1 MNLLAQEDSKDVED
15 ILKDVEKRLRFETFI
30 HKNLF
35 QAEKYIKKED
45 WNLGLNISYHFH
57 QNIERVWSYFQN
69 LENLKTNFKLDSL
82 DIKKANKN
90 NNEKNN
96 DFEGIYYDSTFHA
109 KLLKTKNFCELKK
122 VQWIFYFDNDE
133 IFKLKITFYKIT
145 EDNSTVIDLKVTY
158 VPKLGKNIIDQIMSE
173 INHFQLFADIET
185 NIQKKFNMIFQYE
198 SCIIQGNPDDIWDLL
213 SDNSKLV
220 FIAPNNDCFLPLNIN
235 TMKVG
240 EIVEI
245 NMKIKESDVKIK
257 VKFDL
262 VRKTIGSKWIFC
274 YTILGGEPFDILKQT
289 LFVQL
294 TRVNELETQ
303 VCIFTKIH
311 ENINSEMIIYL
322 ANKKKYVLN
331 SLKDYFMNFYSY
343 NSVNGYI

>member
-1 MNLLAQEDSKDVED
+1 
-15 ILKDVEKRLRFETFI
+15 
-30 HKNLF
+30 
-35 QAEKYIKKED
+35 
-45 WNLGLNISYHFH
+45 
-57 QNIERVWSYFQN
+57 
-69 LENLKTNFKLDSL
+69 
-82 DIKKANKN
+82 
-90 NNEKNN
+90 
-96 DFEGIYYDSTFHA
+96 
-109 KLLKTKNFCELKK
+109 
-122 VQWIFYFDNDE
+122 
-133 IFKLKITFYKIT
+133 
-145 EDNSTVIDLKVTY
+145 
-158 VPKLGKNIIDQIMSE
+158 MSE
-173 INHFQLFADIET
+173 INHIQLFADIES